1 MRVSGESF
9 PNIPQAA
16 LLLLA
21 FWLLE
26 LLVHTAFFGSMPW
39 NGFCL
44 PQNFEEPVLSRMMAD
59 AVCAF
64 LAFGMRV
71 HVLEDVLLRDEV
83 TG

>member
-1 MRVSGESF
+1 MGASGESF

-26 LLVHTAFFGSMPW
+26 LLVHTALFDSMLW

-44 PQNFEEPVLSRMMAD
+44 PHNLKSQCFQ
-59 AVCAF
+59 
-64 LAFGMRV
+64 G
-71 HVLEDVLLRDEV
+71 
-83 TG
+83 